1 MLKHVI
7 VIFILFFPVVLM
19 AEGRDGF
26 LKIKDGPEVRCMSGL
41 VDEEFV
47 EDDYAGEYFLGS
59 GSCVTIE
66 NDLARSGHLILHAD
80 CLKLHCPLY
89 RFSKY
94 IYVYRKSSDSPESVL
109 GTVTF
114 LSDGS
119 RVNQLIWQHDSKLAF
134 FPMRK

>member
-1 MLKHVI
+1 MLKY
-7 VIFILFFPVVLM
+7 VIFIFTLFFPAVLM
-19 AEGRDGF
+19 AEGSDGF
-26 LKIKDGPEVRCMSGL
+26 LKIKDGPEVRCLSGL

-47 EDDYAGEYFLGS
+47 EDNYAGEYSLGS
-59 GSCVTIE
+59 GNCVTIE

-94 IYVYRKSSDSPESVL
+94 IYVYRGSQDSPDSVL

-119 RVNQLIWQHDSKLAF
+119 RVNQLILQHDSRQAF